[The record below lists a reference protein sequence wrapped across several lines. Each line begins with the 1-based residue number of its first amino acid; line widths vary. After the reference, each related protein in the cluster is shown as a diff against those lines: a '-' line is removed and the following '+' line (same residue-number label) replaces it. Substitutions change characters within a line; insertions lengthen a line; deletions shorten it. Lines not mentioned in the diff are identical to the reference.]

1 MLTKEE
7 LIDIE
12 YKSKKQ
18 DFLANKEEIIKNLKE
33 LLLDSVKDV
42 KQVGI
47 AFSGGIDSSL
57 LALIC
62 NKLNINFKLYS
73 IGVENSIDIEWAN
86 KISDE
91 IKWNLNT
98 KILSL
103 KNAEKNIK
111 KVVKILKTDD
121 IIDICMGCIFYNVLK
136 MAKKD
141 KIKIILSGLGSDEIF
156 AGYQRHQK
164 DINECWKDLK
174 KVLERDIKRDKIL
187 AEKFNIKILYPF
199 LDKNL
204 VEYSMRIDPKLKLN
218 NDFKKV
224 ILRECSIKLGFPE
237 KFAWRRKKAAQY
249 GSRFDKI
256 IEKMSKRNNFSSKN
270 EFLKEFNIK
279 INKKWRFI

>member
-1 MLTKEE
+1 MLTKED

-12 YKSKKQ
+12 YNLKEQ
-18 DFLANKEEIIKNLKE
+18 EFLLNKEEIIKNLKK
-33 LLLDSVKDV
+33 LLLSSIKDV
-42 KQVGI
+42 KKVGI

-62 NKLNINFKLYS
+62 SKLNINFKLYS
-73 IGVENSIDIEWAN
+73 IGVEDSIDIEWAN
-86 KISDE
+86 RISDE
-91 IKWNLNT
+91 IKWKLNS

-111 KVVKILKTDD
+111 KIVKILKTDD
-121 IIDICMGCIFYNVLK
+121 IIDICVGCIFHNVLE
-136 MAKKD
+136 MAKRD
-141 KIKIILSGLGSDEIF
+141 KIKVILSGLGSDEIF
-156 AGYQRHQK
+156 AGYQRHKK

-174 KVLERDIKRDKIL
+174 KILERDLKRDKIL
-187 AEKFNIKILYPF
+187 AEKFNIKVLYPF

-204 VEYSMRIDPKLKLN
+204 VEYSMRINPKLKLN

-224 ILRECSIKLGFPE
+224 ILRECSVKLGFPE

-256 IEKMSKRNNFSSKN
+256 IEKMSKRNNFRSKN
-270 EFLKEFNIK
+270 EFLKELNLK
-279 INKKWRFI
+279 MNKRLKLI